1 MPIMKFSTDE
11 EVVILAND
19 SRYGLGCAVFSGSQ
33 RRAKQIASQ
42 IHCGVAAIN
51 DFASSY
57 MCQVMLHLS
66 TLISTIFPVLLL
78 FVPKIILVFISIFFL
93 CCSPFHLVV

>member
-57 MCQVMLHLS
+57 MCQVMLHFQYYFS
-66 TLISTIFPVLLL
+66 
-78 FVPKIILVFISIFFL
+78 
-93 CCSPFHLVV
+93 CSASFCSKNYICV